1 MIKAADAAGMLRA
14 VAENSSK
21 AVVVAV
27 GADLVVGVAK
37 GFAAVF
43 SGSASMA
50 AECGHSFVDA
60 ANQALLLIGMHKAGR
75 EPDETH
81 PFGYGAQ
88 LYFWA
93 LVVAV
98 VIFVLGGGLTIAEG
112 VVRFLHPSPP
122 EKPLLNYVVYAIAF
136 LADGKALLTGYGEL
150 RKVYPH
156 ENVFRALHAS
166 KDPNVF
172 VVVLEDGAA
181 LVGLV
186 IAVICTAV
194 SQLTGD
200 GRPDAIGSLA
210 IGGVLCVVA
219 FFMIREIGSL
229 LTGEAADPDIVAL
242 VTEYARND
250 ATVMHVNRVLTC
262 VMGPE
267 NVIVAMDVQFGDDLR
282 ADVVAG
288 AIDRMQQAI
297 KERKPAVR
305 EIFVHVD
312 ALTPR
317 PPKADPAEPD
327 PLQRTSAASPK
338 PNATAPATSQA
349 T

>member
-1 MIKAADAAGMLRA
+1 
-14 VAENSSK
+14 
-21 AVVVAV
+21 
-27 GADLVVGVAK
+27 
-37 GFAAVF
+37 
-43 SGSASMA
+43 MA

-60 ANQALLLIGMHKAGR
+60 ANQGLLLVGMHKAGR
-75 EPDETH
+75 EPDESH
-81 PFGYGAQ
+81 PFGYGVQ

-98 VIFVLGGGLTIAEG
+98 VIFILGGGLTIAEG
-112 VVRFLHPSPP
+112 IVRFLHPSPP

-136 LADGKALLTGYGEL
+136 LADGKALLIGYREL
-150 RKVYPH
+150 RKVYPR

-181 LVGLV
+181 LVGII
-186 IAVICTAV
+186 IAVVCTAL
-194 SQLTGD
+194 SQITGD
-200 GRPDAIGSLA
+200 GRPDALGSIA
-210 IGGVLCVVA
+210 IGAVLGVVA
-219 FFMIREIGSL
+219 LFLIREIGSL
-229 LTGEAADPDIVAL
+229 LTGEAADPELVAL
-242 VTEYARND
+242 ITDYAR
-250 ATVMHVNRVLTC
+250 AEGTVMRVNRVLTC

-297 KERKPAVR
+297 KERKPFVR

-317 PPKADPAEPD
+317 PPPEPAA
-327 PLQRTSAASPK
+327 LQRTTATSPK
-338 PNATAPATSQA
+338 PNATAPATTQA